1 MRVPKEW
8 EISVSDTSKGTERS
22 TTDDADASGKESEK
36 RRRRR
41 PSGATVRAGSNAV
54 RSRLASVVWLIA
66 VICALFLAVG
76 ALLIALNANEDNSI
90 FDFVIS
96 GADFLDGPLSRTDGL
111 FTFEGKDAAT
121 KGALVN
127 WGIAAVVYLV
137 IGKILDRIIRP

>member
-1 MRVPKEW
+1 MPVPKEW

-22 TTDDADASGKESEK
+22 TTDDANASGKEPEK
-36 RRRRR
+36 RRRR
-41 PSGATVRAGSNAV
+41 PSGATVRAGSDAV

-96 GADFLDGPLSRTDGL
+96 GADFLDGPLSRTEGL